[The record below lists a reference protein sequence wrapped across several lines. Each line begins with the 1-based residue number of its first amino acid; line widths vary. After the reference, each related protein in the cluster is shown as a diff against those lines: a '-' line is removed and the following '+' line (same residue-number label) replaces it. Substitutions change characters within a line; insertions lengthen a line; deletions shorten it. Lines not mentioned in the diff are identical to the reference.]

1 MIRTNNFI
9 KTLSDKGLVDDAI
22 TLENGYDIQYKG
34 NIVSVRLNDKGGA
47 LIYNQKKNTIM
58 EVQSGRL
65 DEVLHRY
72 IAQSLFGMQTKEG
85 LKGNKYDNLFF
96 VPTKVIGNSVI
107 LEDPEGRKFTVKGSS
122 PKAVLSYYEDAR
134 MVNADD
140 AMILLDGFSAYSI
153 HDRENIKSCVENE
166 VELTLL
172 KSSANIDD
180 YAVAPRS
187 EFINDV
193 GTTVV
198 GVFCCSSAD
207 KVNQINFEEDEK
219 KIFAFNSAAKR
230 NISSSTVRTKNPYAV
245 KGKQIFNSVSGR
257 KAVVNYCDSKYPDGL
272 CVSAMEQMLAYE
284 TPAILSSAKMN
295 DSVEYKTLYGK
306 YLKNATSVQ
315 FRLDT
320 NKSILSSVCDEGK
333 SVAKFRMVPDLTG
346 IRNSLKKEGYMLTE
360 LENGLDFYIEDPAIA
375 CIVSNCT
382 EFVPVSEDAVN
393 PVNKAGKII
402 GSECKKT
409 LAEYGINDQ
418 KGVFSSIT
426 QIIVN

>member
-1 MIRTNNFI
+1 
-9 KTLSDKGLVDDAI
+9 
-22 TLENGYDIQYKG
+22 
-34 NIVSVRLNDKGGA
+34 
-47 LIYNQKKNTIM
+47 
-58 EVQSGRL
+58 
-65 DEVLHRY
+65 
-72 IAQSLFGMQTKEG
+72 
-85 LKGNKYDNLFF
+85 
-96 VPTKVIGNSVI
+96 
-107 LEDPEGRKFTVKGSS
+107 
-122 PKAVLSYYEDAR
+122 
-134 MVNADD
+134 
-140 AMILLDGFSAYSI
+140 
-153 HDRENIKSCVENE
+153 
-166 VELTLL
+166 
-172 KSSANIDD
+172 
-180 YAVAPRS
+180 
-187 EFINDV
+187 
-193 GTTVV
+193 
-198 GVFCCSSAD
+198 
-207 KVNQINFEEDEK
+207 
-219 KIFAFNSAAKR
+219 
-230 NISSSTVRTKNPYAV
+230 
-245 KGKQIFNSVSGR
+245 
-257 KAVVNYCDSKYPDGL
+257 
-272 CVSAMEQMLAYE
+272 MEQMLAYE
-284 TPAILSSAKMN
+284 TPAILTSAKMN

-320 NKSILSSVCDEGK
+320 NKSILSSVCNEGK